1 MWTVPITFDSLSSF
15 GEGASL
21 QVQQILE
28 NAQRQLQARTEQL
41 ELANTRIKR
50 LEATR
55 DALSEEL
62 TAYLLSEDE
71 SYFQS
76 HGQTSL
82 KDLADAQLREE
93 FTEIEKRYNVVLE
106 LLGEKDEE
114 IEDLKDN
121 VVSLKELVNNLSL
134 QNAES
139 AWLMIMTARVYSY
152 YVILIDDSF
161 VPLAVVEAK

>member
-55 DALSEEL
+55 AALSEEL
-62 TAYLLSEDE
+62 TAYLLSDDE
-71 SYFQS
+71 CYFQS

-139 AWLMIMTARVYSY
+139 A
-152 YVILIDDSF
+152 
-161 VPLAVVEAK
+161 

>member
-1 MWTVPITFDSLSSF
+1 MWTAPITLDSLSSF
-15 GEGASL
+15 GEGSSL

-28 NAQRQLQARTEQL
+28 NAERQLQARTEQL
-41 ELANTRIKR
+41 EIANTRIKR

-62 TAYLLSEDE
+62 TSYLLSEDE

-93 FTEIEKRYNVVLE
+93 FKEIEKRYNVVLE

-121 VVSLKELVNNLSL
+121 VASLKDLVNNLSL
-134 QNAES
+134 QNAAAES
-139 AWLMIMTARVYSY
+139 A
-152 YVILIDDSF
+152 
-161 VPLAVVEAK
+161 

>member
-76 HGQTSL
+76 HSQTSL

-139 AWLMIMTARVYSY
+139 A
-152 YVILIDDSF
+152 
-161 VPLAVVEAK
+161 

>member
-1 MWTVPITFDSLSSF
+1 MFLIQSRRSPQPR
-15 GEGASL
+15 GASL
-21 QVQQILE
+21 EGCHLP
-28 NAQRQLQARTEQL
+28 RR
-41 ELANTRIKR
+41 
-50 LEATR
+50 
-55 DALSEEL
+55 
-62 TAYLLSEDE
+62 
-71 SYFQS
+71 QS

-139 AWLMIMTARVYSY
+139 A
-152 YVILIDDSF
+152 
-161 VPLAVVEAK
+161 